1 MKRPLV
7 IIAVAIFLLL
17 PFGIFTLLNSHSGSR
32 WLVQRILANLPAQ
45 TSLTHIDGS
54 LLNHIEL
61 RQFHYE
67 TDSES
72 VDVDQLSFSW
82 QPAQLLTGT
91 LKLVDISLEGVTIVV
106 KQAKAS
112 EPGSFDWQAELGL
125 PLQLILENLSITDL
139 HYRDGETDYR
149 LQQLQLSA
157 LTEHDRLDI
166 TTFDLHAAPLSLEL
180 TGQVTLGKG
189 FPYTLTSHWQLDSAD
204 YGNWQTDTQIT
215 GNANQLQLDS
225 RQQSP
230 FKLTLH
236 GAFNQ
241 LQSQPVITLRGDWQQ
256 LHWPLNGDKSQFSS
270 AEGFFEINGPL
281 DDYRLRLAG
290 PLTQEYVPDAEL
302 KFIGKGSSKTLDIE
316 DLHLA
321 SPAGSL
327 LVTGHVG
334 WQTGTVLDLNASGK
348 NFNPAIVLPD
358 LPGKLTFESHIQ
370 AKTDDTGN
378 QAHITLETL
387 TGQLRGNPVK
397 ANAKLDLAND
407 SLNIDTLT
415 VQSGR
420 NRISANGPING
431 KSSNLN
437 LDIDAPGMAELWP
450 GLSGGFKAS
459 GRLLGNWQ
467 NPRLIL
473 QAKGN
478 NLRYAEHAIGRLAI
492 DIDYQPD
499 NGKTSKIQL
508 HANQIKTAGIALDT
522 LALDGS
528 GSLNQHQFN
537 LDFHGPDIS
546 LTSAV
551 NGSVQDKDWQ
561 ATLSKLSAAGPDWDK
576 WQLPGPAQIQAS
588 RTDDGFNLRVA
599 DICLTQNLAYLC
611 VAGRYQANTD
621 FTARLKAKALP
632 TKLFNAYLPEQVQL
646 KSHIDADLDMRQ
658 QNGLLTGEY
667 QLDLPNNSTL
677 LVKQAKNSRELNL
690 GGMKLAGHLK
700 NHQLAAKADIRLLD
714 SDTIRAELQYNIN
727 SAHIQSGHIDAS
739 VNNWALLQAFAP
751 QLTKLTG
758 QFKADL
764 DLSGNPRDPNI
775 SGTLDLTGGIVEP
788 VDASAA
794 LHDLELHAVAGGGK
808 SKNIDILGAVKP
820 DFAPANTAEP
830 VQFNGRIDFA
840 AHLQQLQP
848 LVGHY
853 QVDIPANSSI
863 SYNAAQTP
871 LTLSFAASNLNGEIH
886 GEKLSANL
894 DLRLLN
900 DDYMTAEIRADT
912 GSPQTL
918 SGQIHASW
926 RDMALVDTLVAD
938 LTQTQGQIKADLALN
953 GSLTH
958 PTATGSVN
966 LDKGATKIGRLGIAL
981 HDINLQLVNADIN
994 GERLQINGSAQSGQ
1008 GYLSLNGSAGLN
1020 GTADIS
1026 IKGEDFEVAKLSEA
1040 QVDISPNIHLTATE
1054 SGRKLTGQLEIPKA
1068 IITLQEIP
1076 ENAVT
1081 VSEDEKILGQPD
1093 KVQQPPTDISLDAD
1107 IEVILGKQVR
1117 FSGLGL
1123 DTGLSGRVKVSRSG
1137 DNTNMHGT
1145 IDMQKGRYQSYGQDL
1160 TLRKGRFLFNGPV
1173 EAPWLDVEA
1182 IRVSKDQTVTAI
1194 LNVTGPL
1201 KSPKTRISSQPAL
1214 PEADALAYLITGS
1227 PLNQVSKGDGNMVAG
1242 AALSYGAG
1250 QLSWLTEKLGV
1261 DEFDVKQGKT
1271 LQDTLLTVGQY
1282 LTPDFYVGTKVGIFN
1297 KQATL
1302 VLKHKLTKTI
1312 NLETQ
1317 TGTSQRVKLNYE
1329 IDTD

>member
-1 MKRPLV
+1 MKKNLL
-7 IIAVAIFLLL
+7 IIAVAIILLL

-32 WLVQRILANLPAQ
+32 WLVQHILASLPAQ
-45 TSLTHIDGS
+45 TSLAHIDGS

-61 RQFHYE
+61 RQLHYE

-72 VDVDQLSFSW
+72 VDIDQLSFSW

-91 LKLVDISLEGVTIVV
+91 LKLVDVSLEGITIVV

-112 EPGSFDWQAELGL
+112 EPGSFDWQAELGV
-125 PLQLILENLSITDL
+125 PVQLILENLSITNL
-139 HYRDGETDYR
+139 HYQDGETDYR

-157 LTEHDRLDI
+157 LTERDRLDI
-166 TTFDLHAAPLSLEL
+166 TTFNLHAAPLSLDL
-180 TGQVTLGKG
+180 AGQVTLGKG
-189 FPYTLTSHWQLDSAD
+189 FPFTLTSHWQLDSAE
-204 YGNWQTDTQIT
+204 YGHWQTETKIT
-215 GNANQLQLDS
+215 GDADQLQLDS

-230 FKLTLH
+230 FKLTLQ
-236 GAFNQ
+236 GTFNQ
-241 LQSQPVITLRGDWQQ
+241 LQSQPAIALRGDWQQ

-270 AEGFFEINGPL
+270 AEGFFEINGLL
-281 DDYRLRLAG
+281 DDYRLSLSG
-290 PLTQEYVPDAEL
+290 PIKQDYLPDAAL
-302 KFIGKGSSKTLDIE
+302 KFIGKGTTKTLDIE

-321 SPAGSL
+321 SSAGSL
-327 LVTGHVG
+327 LVTGDVD
-334 WQTGTVLDLNASGK
+334 WQSGTMLDLNASGK

-358 LPGKLTFESHIQ
+358 LPGNLTFESHIQ

-378 QAHITLETL
+378 QAHITLESL

-397 ANAKLDLAND
+397 ANAKLDLAHD
-407 SLNIDTLT
+407 SLDIDTLT

-420 NRISANGPING
+420 NRISANGRIASNA
-431 KSSNLN
+431 SNLN
-437 LDIDAPGMAELWP
+437 FDIDTPKMAELWP
-450 GLSGGFKAS
+450 GLSGGFKGA
-459 GRLLGNWQ
+459 GHLLGNWQ
-467 NPRLIL
+467 NPQLVF

-478 NLRYAEHAIGRLAI
+478 SLRYAEHAIGRLAI

-499 NGKTSKIQL
+499 NGKISKIQL
-508 HANQIKTAGIALDT
+508 HAKQIKTTGIALDT

-537 LDFHGPDIS
+537 LDFHGPDIA

-551 NGSVQDKDWQ
+551 DGRVKDNDWQ
-561 ATLSKLSAAGPDWDK
+561 ATLSKLSVAGPDSGK
-576 WQLPGPAQIQAS
+576 WQLPGPAQIQAT
-588 RTDDGFNLRVA
+588 RVDDGFNFRVA
-599 DICLTQNLAYLC
+599 DICLTQNLASLC

-621 FTARLKAKALP
+621 FTARLRAKALP
-632 TKLFNAYLPEQVQL
+632 TKLFNGYLPEQVQVR
-646 KSHIDADLDMRQ
+646 SHIDADLDIQQ

-677 LVKQAKNSRELNL
+677 IVKQAKNSRELNL
-690 GGMKLAGHLK
+690 GGMKLTGHLK
-700 NHQLAAKADIRLLD
+700 NKQLAAKADIRLMD
-714 SDTIRAELQYNIN
+714 SDAVRAELQYNLN
-727 SAHIQSGHIDAS
+727 SGTISAGRIDAS
-739 VNNWALLQAFAP
+739 VNNWTLVQAFAP
-751 QLTKLTG
+751 QISKLAG
-758 QFKADL
+758 QFKANL

-775 SGTLDLTGGIVEP
+775 RGTLDLSGGTVELVEP
-788 VDASAA
+788 STA
-794 LHDLELHAVAGGGK
+794 LHDLNLHAVASGGK
-808 SKNIDILGAVKP
+808 SKQIEIRGAVNSI
-820 DFAPANTAEP
+820 FASNESAEALK
-830 VQFNGRIDFA
+830 FNGPIDFA
-840 AHLQQLQP
+840 AHLRQLQP
-848 LVGHY
+848 LVGDF
-853 QVDIPANSSI
+853 QVAIPANSII
-863 SYNAAQTP
+863 SYQAAQP
-871 LTLSFAASNLNGEIH
+871 PVKLPFAASNLNGKIN
-886 GEKLSANL
+886 GDKLSANL

-900 DDYMTAEIRADT
+900 NDYMTAELQADI
-912 GSPQTL
+912 GPAKTL
-918 SGQIHASW
+918 SGQINASW
-926 RDMALVDTLVAD
+926 QDMTLVDALVAD
-938 LTQTQGQIKADLALN
+938 LTQTQGQIKADLTLN

-958 PTATGSVN
+958 PTATGSIN
-966 LDKGATKIGRLGIAL
+966 LDKGATNVARLGIAL
-981 HDINLQLVNADIN
+981 HDINLQLVNADID

-1008 GYLSLNGSAGLN
+1008 GYLSLSGSAGLN

-1026 IKGEDFEVAKLSEA
+1026 VKGEDFEVAKLTEA
-1040 QVDISPNIHLTATE
+1040 QVDISPDLQLTATE
-1054 SGRKLTGQLEIPKA
+1054 SGRKLSGRLNIPKA
-1068 IITLQEIP
+1068 IVTLQEIP

-1081 VSEDEKILGQPD
+1081 VSEDEKILGQAD

-1123 DTGLSGRVKVSRSG
+1123 DTGLSGRVKLSRSG
-1137 DNTNMHGT
+1137 DNTNMNGT

-1173 EAPWLDVEA
+1173 DAPWLDVEA

-1194 LNVTGPL
+1194 LKVSGPL
-1201 KSPKTRISSQPAL
+1201 KNPQTHISSQPAL
-1214 PEADALAYLITGS
+1214 PEAEALAYLITGA
-1227 PLNQVSKGDGNMVAG
+1227 PLNQVSKGDSNLVAS

-1261 DEFDVKQGKT
+1261 DEFEVKQGKT
-1271 LQDTLLTVGQY
+1271 LKDTLLTVGQY

-1329 IDTD
+1329 IDTN